1 MKIILL
7 PGLFSVCRFAGG
19 EKIPSDIFQAPGFA
33 SVTRTDEEISIVRE
47 TSLAPAMSDREESG
61 WRMLMVEGPLDFG
74 LVGILSAITAPL
86 AKAGVSVFALSTF
99 DTDYVMV
106 KETALD
112 AAFASLTGAGFVLE
126 KAARELG

>member
-33 SVTRTDEEISIVRE
+33 SVTRTDREISIVRE
-47 TSLAPAMSDREESG
+47 TALAPAMNEREEAG

-112 AAFASLTGAGFVLE
+112 AAFAALTGAGFSLE
-126 KAARELG
+126 KTASELG